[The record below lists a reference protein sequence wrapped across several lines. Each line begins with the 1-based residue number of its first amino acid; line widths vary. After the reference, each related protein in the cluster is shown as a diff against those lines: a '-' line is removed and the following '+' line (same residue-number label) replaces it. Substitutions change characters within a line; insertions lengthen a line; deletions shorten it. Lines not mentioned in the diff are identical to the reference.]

1 MWMNSWV
8 ADYPDPHNFAQPLMS
23 SDGSCSKYMGAAIPE
38 IDELVRQG
46 IVTIDPAKRAGIYKQ
61 LAQLWYEH
69 ALGVPIYQS
78 TEMRFYRDWVHGVVA
93 NPLDAGDTEWIHRL
107 SKH

>member
-1 MWMNSWV
+1 MNSWV

-23 SDGSCSKYMGAAIPE
+23 SEGSCSKYMGAVIPE
-38 IDELVRQG
+38 IDALVGQG
-46 IVTIDPAKRAGIYKQ
+46 IVTVDPAQRAEIYKK
-61 LAQLWYEH
+61 LANLWYEH

-93 NPLDAGDTEWIHRL
+93 NPLDAGDTEWLYRL
-107 SKH
+107 SKQ